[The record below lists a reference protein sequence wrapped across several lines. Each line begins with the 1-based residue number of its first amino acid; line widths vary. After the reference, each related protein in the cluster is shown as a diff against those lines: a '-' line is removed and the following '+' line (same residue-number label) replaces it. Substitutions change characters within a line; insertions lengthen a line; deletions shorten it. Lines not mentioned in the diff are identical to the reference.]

1 MIWAIDQDN
10 QNHDALS
17 GLLGD
22 FTSSQLQGG
31 GENKPLAPFYQ
42 AQNLKSSI
50 PSDDLPHVLLF
61 ITLRCDTD
69 LAVTNPLRTSSDQSS
84 LDGCLSRV

>member
-22 FTSSQLQGG
+22 FTSSQLEGG
-31 GENKPLAPFYQ
+31 GKDKPLAPFYQ
-42 AQNLKSSI
+42 VQDLKCSI
-50 PSDDLPHVLLF
+50 PSEDLPHVPPFVALGSE
-61 ITLRCDTD
+61 TD
-69 LAVTNPLRTSSDQSS
+69 SGLYLRT
-84 LDGCLSRV
+84 

>member
-22 FTSSQLQGG
+22 FTSSQLEGG
-31 GENKPLAPFYQ
+31 GENKPLPRKAASHRKIYLMSFY
-42 AQNLKSSI
+42 
-50 PSDDLPHVLLF
+50 
-61 ITLRCDTD
+61 ITLPSETD
-69 LAVTNPLRTSSDQSS
+69 FGLYLRS
-84 LDGCLSRV
+84 

>member
-22 FTSSQLQGG
+22 FTSSQLEGG
-31 GENKPLAPFYQ
+31 GKDKPLAPFYQ
-42 AQNLKSSI
+42 VQDLKSSI
-50 PSDDLPHVLLF
+50 PSEDYPYVLSF
-61 ITLRCDTD
+61 ITRRSDTD
-69 LAVTNPLRTSSDQSS
+69 SGLYLRS
-84 LDGCLSRV
+84 